1 MGQISRA
8 SGTIPVVDHPPRLA
22 CLEGAPAPHQLA
34 SDLLRLTALSDDARA
49 RLGEVLAQV
58 LPDPVDAGAE
68 EQLRAFAERFDV
80 DPRELGQ
87 ALRAARFLVRAAARI
102 DLASV
107 AFVDDLRLLARAVE
121 AEQGAEELLVAT
133 LSPQFEPAKALVLR
147 EAVSRSIA
155 GHGKVLVGVDW
166 RVDRVIGSS
175 QARALSTAVAW
186 VTLQFEE
193 HGKKEAVSFQATPAM
208 LEALR
213 AACAS
218 ALG

>member
-1 MGQISRA
+1 
-8 SGTIPVVDHPPRLA
+8 VDHPPRLA
-22 CLEGAPAPHQLA
+22 CLEGAPAPPQLA
-34 SDLLRLTALSDDARA
+34 ADLLRLGALSDHARA
-49 RLGEVLAQV
+49 RLGEVLGHV
-58 LPDPVDAGAE
+58 LPDPVGAGAE
-68 EQLRAFAERFDV
+68 EQLRGYAERHGV

-102 DLASV
+102 DLAAA
-107 AFVDDLRLLARAVE
+107 AFVEDLRLLARAAE
-121 AEQGAEELLVAT
+121 AEREAEELLVAS

-147 EAVSRSIA
+147 EAASRSIA
-155 GHGKVLVGVDW
+155 GHGKVLLGVDW

-175 QARALSTAVAW
+175 EARSLSTAVAW
-186 VTLQFEE
+186 VTLHFEE

-213 AACAS
+213 AACGS

>member
-1 MGQISRA
+1 VEQ
-8 SGTIPVVDHPPRLA
+8 PPRLA
-22 CLEGAPAPHQLA
+22 CLEGAPAPLQLA
-34 SDLLRLTALSDDARA
+34 ADLLRLGELSDDARA
-49 RLGEVLAQV
+49 RLGEVLGQV

-68 EQLRAFAERFDV
+68 DQLRAFAERFDV
-80 DPRELGQ
+80 DPMQLGQ

-102 DLASV
+102 DLAAT
-107 AFVDDLRLLARAVE
+107 AFVDDLRLLARAV
-121 AEQGAEELLVAT
+121 GAERDAEDLLVAT

-147 EAVSRSIA
+147 EAASKSIA

-186 VTLQFEE
+186 VTLRFEE
-193 HGKKEAVSFQATPAM
+193 HGEKEAVSFQATPAM

-213 AACAS
+213 QACAS